1 MAEQIIPRP
10 IAVQRTLAIFSDPWS
25 FSVLQELFFGVR
37 KFDDFQRNLGISRSV
52 LARRLKHLE
61 QEQIIG
67 RHLYSDRPKR
77 YEYKLTER
85 GRDMYPIFIAL
96 RRWGET
102 WLDNAATPELKL
114 VHKTCGHELIPS
126 LDCAACQKEIKAED
140 IAYQVD
146 A

>member
-1 MAEQIIPRP
+1 MTEATLIRP
-10 IAVQRTLAIFSDPWS
+10 VAVQRTLAIFSDPWS

-37 KFDDFQRNLGISRSV
+37 KFDEFQRNLGISRSV

-61 QEQIIG
+61 QEHIID
-67 RHLYSDRPKR
+67 RHLYSTRPDR

-102 WLDNAATPELKL
+102 WLENAATPKLKL
-114 VHKTCGHELIPS
+114 IHKSCEQPLVPSMNCTACGE
-126 LDCAACQKEIKAED
+126 EITAED
-140 IAYQVD
+140 ITFQVNS
-146 A
+146 